1 MKKLI
6 PFLVLVVGTAT
17 ALAQGTVNFI
27 NLGTFPTTADRNVY
41 LDRADGSA
49 PVPLVGTNYSVQL
62 YYGADA
68 ASLQAHSAAP
78 SRFRVTTTGSP
89 GSWSGGTRTLEGFTA
104 GSVVTMQLRAFD
116 NTGGP
121 GAGQSAIFTYTIPAA
136 GSPPAQF
143 LMDNF
148 RAFSVVVPEP
158 SVIGLGLIG
167 VGALVWLRRRKA

>member
-6 PFLVLVVGTAT
+6 PFLALLVGTAT
-17 ALAQGTVNFI
+17 ALAQGTVSFVNS
-27 NLGTFPTTADRNVY
+27 GAFPTAADRNVY
-41 LDRADGSA
+41 LDRADGTA
-49 PVPLVGTNYSVQL
+49 PIQIVGTNYSVQL
-62 YYGADA
+62 WYGADA
-68 ASLQAHSAAP
+68 SSLQAHSAAP
-78 SRFRVTTTGSP
+78 SRFRATTTSSP
-89 GSWSGGTRTLEGFTA
+89 GTWSGGTRTLEGFTA
-104 GSVVTMQLRAFD
+104 GQVVTFQLRAFD

-121 GAGQSAIFTYTIPAA
+121 GVGQSDIFTYTIPAA

-148 RAFSVVVPEP
+148 RSFTVLVPEP